1 MLQICR
7 EAKCCVAVHSRLPYG
22 HTHETT
28 KGAKCQK
35 VPWPSSSLS
44 KFASFGFCSII
55 FNGFSIL
62 LSSLVFSLSPSDS
75 LPGSLSAVFSSFRC
89 EFSFFY
95 VKLFL
100 NQKDLMV
107 N

>member
-1 MLQICR
+1 MCCKFAEKLNVVLQ
-7 EAKCCVAVHSRLPYG
+7 
-22 HTHETT
+22 HTPASTMAT
-28 KGAKCQK
+28 PMRRQKKQCQK

-95 VKLFL
+95 VKIIS
-100 NQKDLMV
+100 
-107 N
+107 